1 MKCIY
6 PAIFTWHEDEKV
18 YLVSFPDVEGCLTFG
33 YTLPE
38 VLANAEDALNLMLSD
53 AEESGEPI
61 PKASN
66 LKDIKLDDENSFVQY
81 VFADTE
87 LYRELLQLRK
97 ILDIKKRIKAKKVKV
112 KKTA

>member
-1 MKCIY
+1 MRYAY
-6 PAIFTWHEDEKV
+6 PAVFTWYEPDKCYIV
-18 YLVSFPDVEGCLTFG
+18 KFPDADNWFTFG
-33 YTLPE
+33 YNLTDALDY
-38 VLANAEDALNLMLSD
+38 AEDVLTLMLLD
-53 AEESGEPI
+53 AEESGEPV
-61 PKASN
+61 PKASK
-66 LKDIKLDDENSFVQY
+66 LEDIKLDDKNSFVQY

>member
-1 MKCIY
+1 MQCVY
-6 PAIFTWHEDEKV
+6 PSIFKWDDNEKV

-33 YTLPE
+33 YTKSD
-38 VLANAEDALNLMLSD
+38 AYNYATDALNLMLSD

-66 LKDIKLDDENSFVQY
+66 LEDIKLDDKNSFVQY
-81 VFADTE
+81 VYADTE

-97 ILDIKKRIKAKKVKV
+97 ILDIKKRLKAKKVSI